1 MANLT
6 ERIKT
11 ISEKWFIAEPLL
23 FLTFVSHRLLENAD
37 IHTVRCGQGRIEYNP
52 LWAAERSE
60 AKLEEALKVELI
72 RILLRHPYRKS
83 PSSDPEIAY
92 IASNIVLNEYYN
104 FPALDFRAKDF
115 WDDYAHQKKS
125 FEFYY
130 REYALIKRRNDSGAE
145 EEGGVMEVS
154 DEEMRGAA
162 AERSEADR
170 NSIMENAAL
179 WENDEFINEKLNE
192 IVRQAE
198 QNSSWGKL
206 PGALIEEIR
215 ATLKPELDWRGVL
228 GGFRRTILADK
239 KVPTR
244 FKPSR
249 RWGFMYMG
257 QKYAFTTRILAGVD
271 VSGSVE
277 KEDVALFYSCVNRFF
292 NYGVEALDA
301 VQFDSEL
308 KTEPE
313 PLKKARRSIVIRG
326 RGGTNYQ
333 PLVDYFLANI
343 AHYDGLIVFTDG
355 FAAVPIVPPRAVR
368 KLLWICSRKENYLAN
383 HEWMDKLGRCCY
395 IGHSGV

>member
-1 MANLT
+1 MANIT

-37 IHTVRCGQGRIEYNP
+37 IHTVRCGQSRIEYNP
-52 LWAAERSE
+52 LWAAECND
-60 AKLEEALKVELI
+60 AQLEEALKAELI

-83 PSSDPEIAY
+83 PSSDAETSY
-92 IASNIVLNEYYN
+92 IASNIVLNEYYS
-104 FPALDFRAKDF
+104 FPALSFRAKDF
-115 WDDYAHQKKS
+115 WSDDDHQKKS

-130 REYALIKRRNDSGAE
+130 REYALIKKLNDSGGDENA
-145 EEGGVMEVS
+145 GLMDVS
-154 DEEMRGAA
+154 DEEMRGASS
-162 AERSEADR
+162 ERSGADR
-170 NSIMENAAL
+170 NGISENAAL
-179 WENDEFINEKLNE
+179 WGNDQFIDEKLNE

-198 QNSSWGKL
+198 QNASWGRL

-215 ATLKPELDWRGVL
+215 AAMKPELDWRGVL
-228 GGFRRTILADK
+228 SGFRRTILAEE

-257 QKYAFTTRILAGVD
+257 QKYAFTTRLLAGID

-277 KEDVALFYSCVNRFF
+277 KEDVALFYSCINRFF
-292 NYGVEALDA
+292 KYGIEALDA

-308 KTEPE
+308 KAGPE
-313 PLKKARRSIVIRG
+313 PLKKACRSIVIQG

-333 PLVDYFLANI
+333 PLVDYFLDNMAR
-343 AHYDGLIVFTDG
+343 YDGLIVFTDG
-355 FAAVPIVPPRAVR
+355 FAAVPFVPPRAAR

-383 HEWMDKLGRCCY
+383 HEWMDGLGRCCY
-395 IGHSGV
+395 ISQ